1 MSKEEINV
9 LADKIKNAVL
19 NSEEDFLKMKK
30 NWVRKL

>member
-1 MSKEEINV
+1 MTDEEKKI
-9 LADKIKNAVL
+9 LAETIKSAIL